1 MVNPASIIV
10 LGIINA
16 FRRNNNNNHQ
26 HSPDHHH
33 QHPHQQGTSSNQYL
47 SNNDYMNYFLSYS
60 GLILGT
66 GTVMLTTLG
75 ISYYFNTKPYTYL
88 RSLRFLNNKTT
99 IEVTGSNLYESKYFD
114 EYDGYIER
122 KRNETANE
130 KEIYQDENK
139 QHIQECLDNMYYS
152 TITDFI
158 NETYGTIIMCYDH
171 ATQSFAYYAKTA
183 NIPYKYL
190 ETAARK
196 YVIDTNAP
204 EDLYVDIRKEY
215 ENASNKINNRIN
227 KKISSSTKE
236 DKEEAKE
243 EAKEEDE
250 NIFATFKSY
259 NKATNIPVSEIH
271 NTKDTSTK
279 TPLEESVLSSFT
291 KSSNPSTSSSAPIL
305 RERANRYSY
314 RGKLTDFET
323 HHATFLSNRRKS
335 KNIEI
340 VNNNNNNDTELL
352 SYQEY
357 KKRQH
362 KNKVE

>member
-1 MVNPASIIV
+1 MVNPVSIIV

-26 HSPDHHH
+26 HPTLDPNLH
-33 QHPHQQGTSSNQYL
+33 QHPYQQGTLSNQYL
-47 SNNDYMNYFLSYS
+47 TNNDYMNYFLSYS

-88 RSLRFLNNKTT
+88 RSLRFLSNKTT
-99 IEVTGSNLYESKYFD
+99 IEVTVSNLYESKYFD
-114 EYDGYIER
+114 EYDRYIER

-158 NETYGTIIMCYDH
+158 NDTYGTIIMCYDH

-215 ENASNKINNRIN
+215 ENASNKVNNKIN
-227 KKISSSTKE
+227 KKISSTK
-236 DKEEAKE
+236 

-291 KSSNPSTSSSAPIL
+291 QSSKSSASSSAPIL

-335 KNIEI
+335 KNIDI
-340 VNNNNNNDTELL
+340 ANNNDNDTELL